1 MGIIQSPD
9 FNVGVAFAGGQS
21 RPNRERREHDF
32 YPTPPEA
39 PEALLRR
46 MPHLARKMPDGARKK
61 IWENAC
67 GEGDIARVLEYH
79 GCDVVGTDL
88 IDRGYGKGGVDFLAT
103 ARPLATTIITNPPFH
118 LAGPFIEHAMRMHV
132 EEMWMLLKTQYFQAK
147 DRLGLKDRYRPQ
159 WKLELSW
166 RLDFT
171 GEGAGTMD
179 CAWFGW
185 HRDHSRGTGWDV
197 LPKPDVSNLDLFIP
211 ERLSQVDG
219 DSGKSDSDQGVLL

>member
-21 RPNRERREHDF
+21 RPNRKRREHDF

-39 PEALLRR
+39 TEALLRR
-46 MPHLARKMPDGARKK
+46 MPHLAGCKV
-61 IWENAC
+61 WENAC
-67 GEGDIARVLEYH
+67 GEGDIARVLECH
-79 GCDVVGTDL
+79 GCNVVGTDL
-88 IDRGYGKGGVDFLAT
+88 IYRGYGKGGENFLAT
-103 ARPLATTIITNPPFH
+103 ARPLAPKIITNPPFN

-211 ERLSQVDG
+211 ERLSQVDAEPPN
-219 DSGKSDSDQGVLL
+219 SVSDQGSLL